1 MLPATLVEITLMNK
15 LSEKIMSYRRTH
27 LLAAFVVLAFATAML
42 TVSVAQ
48 AATSNIFVP
57 GTTNLYNVTTD
68 WPSGGGT
75 DAVVVPIPLAP
86 SQAISITATGC
97 AVDGGSACT
106 GPDGGSWNFR
116 GLPVYSLIGRW
127 STSSTT
133 LDDSTAVGP
142 SFFVGSSASLSA
154 PSGTGTY
161 YLFLGD
167 NDGVFGDNGAGYN
180 VTAATDEDGDGVFDD
195 ADECPAVAGSL
206 NGCPSKFEVLDASGV
221 KGAGMSEAP
230 GLQERFNPKG
240 KGEQN
245 AGKKK

>member
-1 MLPATLVEITLMNK
+1 MEITLMNN
-15 LSEKIMSYRRTH
+15 LSTKAMSYSRIH
-27 LLAAFVVLAFATAML
+27 LLAAFVVLAFATALL
-42 TVSVAQ
+42 TISVAQ
-48 AATSNIFVP
+48 ASTANVFVP
-57 GTTNLYNVTTD
+57 GTTNLYNTTTD
-68 WPSGGGT
+68 YPSGGGT

-86 SQAISITATGC
+86 SQVISITATDC

-133 LDDSTAVGP
+133 LDDSTAVGS
-142 SFFVGSSASLSA
+142 SFFVGSSASLTA
-154 PSGTGTY
+154 PSGTGVY

-167 NDGVFGDNGAGYN
+167 NDGVFGDNSAGYN
-180 VTAATDEDGDGVFDD
+180 VTAATDDDGDGVFDD
-195 ADECPAVAGSL
+195 TDECPTVAGSL

-230 GLQERFNPKG
+230 GLQERFNEKSQAAA
-240 KGEQN
+240 K
-245 AGKKK
+245 AGKK